1 MSLRGF
7 FKKAF
12 HLARAVVEQVGFSSE
27 DPEDAEN
34 TAIEVQI
41 RTSWRRARCG
51 ECHRKALRLH
61 GIEGKPRRWRQLGLL
76 GRRIYLFCQVY
87 RVFCLRC
94 GVRTMETPWA
104 RQGSLF
110 TRTFEDEVT
119 WFVQHTDQTTTAE
132 YFGISWETVGRIA
145 ERVAAEKLDRSL
157 LKGLRIIGVD
167 EICYGRPQKYLTVVV
182 NHLTGRVA
190 WSGVGQ
196 SSATLGRFFAELG
209 ALGRSTIEV
218 VTMDMDSAFEKAVR
232 DHLPEV
238 EIVYDRF
245 HVVQL
250 VTKAVDEVRRSEM
263 RASAPEESKLLKGYR
278 WPTLKNPWNL
288 TRREREKLSE
298 LPRNNMRLYR
308 AYLLKE
314 AFQQVFDSETPEE
327 ADRIFTEWYGWARRS
342 QIEPIRRAA
351 QSLKQR
357 WQGIRRF
364 IQLRLT
370 NAIVEGFN
378 SKIRMLSHRAF
389 GFHSADALIAMIR
402 LCCSGIQLEPLG
414 Q

>member
-1 MSLRGF
+1 M
-7 FKKAF
+7 
-12 HLARAVVEQVGFSSE
+12 
-27 DPEDAEN
+27 D
-34 TAIEVQI
+34 
-41 RTSWRRARCG
+41 
-51 ECHRKALRLH
+51 
-61 GIEGKPRRWRQLGLL
+61 
-76 GRRIYLFCQVY
+76 
-87 RVFCLRC
+87 
-94 GVRTMETPWA
+94 TPWA
-104 RQGSLF
+104 RVGSVF
-110 TRTFEDEVT
+110 TRAFENEVT
-119 WFVQHTDQTTTAE
+119 WFVQHTDRTTTAD

-157 LKGLRIIGVD
+157 LKGLRIVGVD

-182 NHLTGRVA
+182 DHLTGRVV
-190 WSGVGQ
+190 WSGPGQ
-196 SSATLGRFFAELG
+196 SSATLGRFFDELG
-209 ALGRSTIEV
+209 PSGRATIEV
-218 VTMDMDSAFEKAVR
+218 VTMDMDAAFEKAVR
-232 DHLPEV
+232 SHLPKA

-250 VTKAVDEVRRSEM
+250 VMQAVDEVRRSEM
-263 RASAPEESKLLKGYR
+263 RASARDQRKLLKGYR

-298 LPRNNMRLYR
+298 LPRKNKRLYR

-314 AFQQVFDSETPEE
+314 AFQTIFDSETPEE

-342 QIEPIRRAA
+342 QIESIRRVA

-364 IQLRLT
+364 IQLGLT

-389 GFHSADALIAMIR
+389 GFHSAAALIAMIR
-402 LCCSGIQLEPLG
+402 LCCSGLRLEPLG
-414 Q
+414 HGR

>member
-1 MSLRGF
+1 M
-7 FKKAF
+7 
-12 HLARAVVEQVGFSSE
+12 
-27 DPEDAEN
+27 D
-34 TAIEVQI
+34 I
-41 RTSWRRARCG
+41 
-51 ECHRKALRLH
+51 
-61 GIEGKPRRWRQLGLL
+61 
-76 GRRIYLFCQVY
+76 
-87 RVFCLRC
+87 
-94 GVRTMETPWA
+94 PWA
-104 RQGSLF
+104 RVGSVF
-110 TRTFEDEVT
+110 TRAFEDEVT
-119 WFVQHTDQTTTAE
+119 WFVQHTDRTTTAE
-132 YFGISWETVGRIA
+132 YFGISWVTVGGIA
-145 ERVAAEKLDRSL
+145 ARVAAEKLDRSL
-157 LKGLRIIGVD
+157 LKDLRLIGVD

-182 NHLTGRVA
+182 NHETGRVV

-196 SSATLGRFFAELG
+196 SSATLGQFFRDLG
-209 ALGRSTIEV
+209 AVGRSAIKA
-218 VTMDMDSAFEKAVR
+218 VTMDMDVAFEKAVR
-232 DHLPEV
+232 DHLPTA

-250 VTKAVDEVRRSEM
+250 VTQAVDEVRRSEM
-263 RASAPEESKLLKGYR
+263 RASDPEDRPLLKGYR

-288 TRREREKLSE
+288 SRRERQKLSE

-314 AFQQVFDSETPEE
+314 ALQEALAAETPEE

-342 QIEPIRRAA
+342 KLEPFRRVA

-402 LCCSGIQLEPLG
+402 LCCAGIHIQPLG
-414 Q
+414 Y

>member
-1 MSLRGF
+1 MSLMGF
-7 FKKAF
+7 FKKALN
-12 HLARAVVEQVGFSSE
+12 LARAVVEKVGFRSE
-27 DPEDAEN
+27 DPAESV
-34 TAIEVQI
+34 IEVEV
-41 RTSWRRARCG
+41 RTSWRRVRCG
-51 ECHRKALRLH
+51 DCHRKAMRLH
-61 GIEGKPRRWRQLGLL
+61 GIEGKPRRWRQLGLV
-76 GRRIYLFCQVY
+76 GHRIYLSGRVY
-87 RVFCLRC
+87 RVFCHRC
-94 GVRTMETPWA
+94 GVRTMATPWA
-104 RQGSLF
+104 RVGSLF
-110 TRTFEDEVT
+110 TRDFENEVA

-145 ERVAAEKLDRSL
+145 ERVATEKLDGSL

-167 EICYGRPQKYLTVVV
+167 EICYGRPRKFLTVVV
-182 NHLTGRVA
+182 NHLTGKVV
-190 WSGVGQ
+190 WSGAGQ
-196 SSATLGRFFAELG
+196 SSATLGRFFH
-209 ALGRSTIEV
+209 ALGTSGRSSIEV
-218 VTMDMDSAFEKAVR
+218 VTMDMDVAFEKAVR
-232 DHLPEV
+232 DHLPKA

-250 VTKAVDEVRRSEM
+250 VTQAVDEVRRSEM
-263 RASAPEESKLLKGYR
+263 RASDSEERKLLKGYR

-314 AFQQVFDSETPEE
+314 AFQVIFDSETPEE

-342 QIEPIRRAA
+342 QIEPIRRLA
-351 QSLKQR
+351 QSLRQR

-414 Q
+414 HGR

>member
-1 MSLRGF
+1 MSLGGF
-7 FKKAF
+7 LTKV
-12 HLARAVVEQVGFSSE
+12 LNLTRAVVEKVWFSSE
-27 DPEDAEN
+27 KPESG
-34 TAIEVQI
+34 TIEVEV

-51 ECHRKALRLH
+51 NCHRRAMRLH
-61 GIEGKPRRWRQLGLL
+61 GTEGKPRRWRHLGIV
-76 GRRIYLFCQVY
+76 GHRVYISCRVY
-87 RVFCLRC
+87 RVFCHRC
-94 GVRTMETPWA
+94 GVRTMDTPWA
-104 RQGSLF
+104 RVGSMF
-110 TRTFEDEVT
+110 TRAFEDEVA
-119 WFVQHTDQTTTAE
+119 WFVQHADQTTTAE

-145 ERVAAEKLDRSL
+145 ARVAAEKLDPSL
-157 LKGLRIIGVD
+157 LQGLRIIGVD
-167 EICYGRPQKYLTVVV
+167 EICYGRPQKFLTVVV
-182 NHLTGRVA
+182 NHLTGRVVFSA
-190 WSGVGQ
+190 VGK
-196 SSATLGRFFAELG
+196 SSETLGKLFTQIG
-209 ALGRSTIEV
+209 PSGRSAIKV
-218 VTMDMDSAFEKAVR
+218 VTMDMSAAFEKAVR
-232 DHLPEV
+232 DHLPLA

-250 VTKAVDEVRRSEM
+250 VNQAVDEVRRSEM
-263 RASAPEESKLLKGYR
+263 RSSEKQKKKELKGYR

-288 TRREREKLSE
+288 TQAEEERLSE
-298 LPRNNMRLYR
+298 LPRINKRLYR

-314 AFQQVFDSETPEE
+314 SFQQVFDSETPED
-327 ADRIFTEWYGWARRS
+327 ADRIFNEWYAWARRS

-402 LCCSGIQLEPLG
+402 LCCSGILIKPIG
-414 Q
+414 H